1 MSGKDR
7 VGCLYTLRHHLFVPA
22 TGSSE
27 VAALMEELHIR
38 PLPREGEPTVLR
50 EAEEIRLLVID
61 EVRDAALLVQC
72 HLELVKGL
80 GPSAPALAKVPEPP
94 VLPLLHPPNNLRQKT
109 LERSVSSSS
118 HNRRGSSCSAIILS

>member
-27 VAALMEELHIR
+27 VAALMEELYIR
-38 PLPREGEPTVLR
+38 PLPREGEPPVLR
-50 EAEEIRLLVID
+50 EAEEVRPLVID

-72 HLELVKGL
+72 HLEFVKGL
-80 GPSAPALAKVPEPP
+80 GPSAPALAKGPEPP
-94 VLPLLHPPNNLRQKT
+94 VLPSFIPRT
-109 LERSVSSSS
+109 TYA
-118 HNRRGSSCSAIILS
+118 RGP